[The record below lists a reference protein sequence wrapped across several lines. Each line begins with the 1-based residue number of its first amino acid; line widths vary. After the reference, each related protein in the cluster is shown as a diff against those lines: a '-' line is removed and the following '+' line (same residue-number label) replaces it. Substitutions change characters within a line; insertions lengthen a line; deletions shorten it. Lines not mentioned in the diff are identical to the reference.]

1 MKHRMQFK
9 HKNLHKNILSRSRTN
24 GTRGQENSTTNLL
37 SRLLRRNSSSTSSG
51 NGSPDL
57 EKGSDAGLETAGKGT
72 DLGVLPDSGIALPE
86 LSALPKC
93 SVVAEEVSESSPT
106 PGLDDFS
113 KRAYLGSQKNGKD
126 LKDFNEDT
134 STGIQHSN
142 VDASQN
148 LEVGEVVP
156 FDSKGSG
163 EWFTMLHQFP
173 NPPQMDASATPAK
186 SSEQDKGA
194 STVPNMSSNSVK
206 PEVPALERLE
216 GPSEPARE
224 KSTESLQL
232 SSESREPT
240 DPATI
245 SMDSEKTASVTVAAE
260 AQGDAV
266 NTGPLPLSSS
276 HVEDWTEHKYTGF
289 AYL

>member
-1 MKHRMQFK
+1 MQFK
-9 HKNLHKNILSRSRTN
+9 RKNLHKNILSRSKTN

-72 DLGVLPDSGIALPE
+72 DSGVLPDSGIALPE
-86 LSALPKC
+86 LSALPK
-93 SVVAEEVSESSPT
+93 SSSATEEASESRPT
-106 PGLDDFS
+106 PGLDSIS
-113 KRAYLGSQKNGKD
+113 KCASLSSQKNGED
-126 LKDFNEDT
+126 LKGFNEDT

-173 NPPQMDASATPAK
+173 NPPQMDASATPTK
-186 SSEQDKGA
+186 SSEQDKGTT
-194 STVPNMSSNSVK
+194 TVPNISSNSVK

-224 KSTESLQL
+224 KLAESVQM

-245 SMDSEKTASVTVAAE
+245 TMDSEKTASVTE
-260 AQGDAV
+260 AQESAVVSATV
-266 NTGPLPLSSS
+266 NTGPLPSSSS